1 MSPAKPAKRKAQTWW
16 LCKTHVCGT
25 MVDSYGKF
33 CPCISEFVTDPKR
46 TKTLCKW
53 VHVRE
58 VLPAARRGKKKGK

>member
-1 MSPAKPAKRKAQTWW
+1 
-16 LCKTHVCGT
+16 